1 MRHLDDATS
10 SLYRLA
16 NGFADLQKLQSELSN
31 SAPELQVPL
40 SNDAECSAD

>member
-1 MRHLDDATS
+1 MRSVDETTS

-31 SAPELQVPL
+31 AAPDLQVLPT
-40 SNDAECSAD
+40 AT